1 MGTKQ
6 EIIRFSIAGAL
17 VVTADIGIYYSLFHF
32 LPFSVSKGI
41 SFTCAGILGYLL
53 NKYWTFKSNRPSR
66 AEAGRF
72 ILINFLALGI
82 NVLTNQSIL
91 NTWPGAVWPALITAT
106 AVTSLLIYICFKWW
120 VFIDLSSSNS
130 VFGKEKANK
139 ACRDVKGAPTKRP
152 TLKERF
158 IHLWRSRSSPHEI
171 ALGVAI
177 GVFIGITPF
186 YGFHI
191 LTALLA
197 AFTMKHVN
205 KVAIFLGMNISL
217 PPTIPFITWAGYSIG
232 RKLLASA
239 AYPPLGWDD
248 FRHFSYDTFFNFF
261 YALIVGSLILGIALS
276 VLFYFLTLWFFKRR
290 KAAILV
296 IGERGL

>member
-1 MGTKQ
+1 MGAKQ
-6 EIIRFSIAGAL
+6 EIIRFSIAGII
-17 VVTADIGIYYSLFHF
+17 VVTADIGIYYSLFN
-32 LPFSVSKGI
+32 LLSFSVSKGI

-53 NKYWTFKSNRPSR
+53 NKYWTFKSSQPPR
-66 AEAGRF
+66 AEVGRF
-72 ILINFLALGI
+72 IIINFLALGI

-91 NTWPGAVWPALITAT
+91 NKWPGAVWPALITAT
-106 AVTSLLIYICFKWW
+106 AVTSLLTYICFKWW
-120 VFIDLSSSNS
+120 VFK
-130 VFGKEKANK
+130 V
-139 ACRDVKGAPTKRP
+139 CRDVKDAPVEKP
-152 TLKERF
+152 TFKERLLD
-158 IHLWRSRSSPHEI
+158 LWRSHSSPHEI

-232 RKLLASA
+232 RKVLVSAS
-239 AYPPLGWDD
+239 YPPLRWDD

-261 YALIVGSLILGIALS
+261 YALMVGSLILGIALS
-276 VLFYFLTLWFFKRR
+276 ILFYFSTLWFFNRR
-290 KAAILV
+290 KKVFLTAE
-296 IGERGL
+296 ERGL